1 MRWSKYLFG
10 DLILSPIV
18 LWKRVYRTS
27 HCIQN
32 VLPLRRSQ
40 LHFPVC
46 GVFWSHGWRTSFGTC
61 QVYCQ
66 HQGSFTQQSRY
77 SLSGKSVHLPRG
89 TLSTASSIFLLFVF
103 VAILRALRALKFEI
117 WLPRRRS
124 DLRLNDAAERNNSAT
139 MPARNESI
147 QTRDNSVELRQFIF
161 WFTLFFDV
169 FVTILHFLL
178 IFFFPFSVPS
188 VE

>member
-1 MRWSKYLFG
+1 MCFLCGEVNFISQCVVFSDRTVG
-10 DLILSPIV
+10 EHLSEHV
-18 LWKRVYRTS
+18 RFTVNTKGHLLNRVGTLYRE
-27 HCIQN
+27 
-32 VLPLRRSQ
+32 
-40 LHFPVC
+40 
-46 GVFWSHGWRTSFGTC
+46 
-61 QVYCQ
+61 
-66 HQGSFTQQSRY
+66 
-77 SLSGKSVHLPRG
+77 KEKVHLPRG

-103 VAILRALRALKFEI
+103 VTILRALRILKFEI
-117 WLPRRRS
+117 WLPLRRS

-147 QTRDNSVELRQFIF
+147 QTRDNSVELRLFIF